1 MQRSIIIYISCFV
14 NLLLHYLQYIV
25 TPPTIG
31 EIKIGNGKCLHTGI
45 TWTTSHWVSRF
56 ALQARA
62 SWAFLLHTTRCTSLP
77 AVLCSVCTQRKDGFQ
92 NCTAFK
98 LYFFKHHLHG
108 QLKNTRELHCLFTSD
123 QSQKFN
129 FWHKDQWTLTA
140 VELYIIGLN
149 ECPFIAVSQL
159 KKATVWEGKKR
170 EESSSRILMHYL
182 KFWALI
188 GSYAPGTEN
197 KIWEHII
204 ECCFI

>member
-25 TPPTIG
+25 TPPTIS

-108 QLKNTRELHCLFTSD
+108 QLLYLKWICWMLCFASLTPTFLSTLCLCS
-123 QSQKFN
+123 S
-129 FWHKDQWTLTA
+129 WW
-140 VELYIIGLN
+140 
-149 ECPFIAVSQL
+149 SQL
-159 KKATVWEGKKR
+159 SQG
-170 EESSSRILMHYL
+170 SISILNTWAHS
-182 KFWALI
+182 FWI
-188 GSYAPGTEN
+188 
-197 KIWEHII
+197 
-204 ECCFI
+204 